1 MTKTTEKK
9 ACFQEIFFSVVHFDV
24 PNFGC
29 LYSMHCDYCSSQ
41 WFSNLIVNFE
51 KQPSGNTW
59 RLVTPEQGVCT
70 TRIHHPECPGR
81 PLGDRCQAA
90 FLQREHCDPWGLISA
105 KAAARLCQGC
115 LGEAI
120 FPQLLQEWRDLFLK
134 SLTGFVWA
142 K

>member
-81 PLGDRCQAA
+81 PREIDARQHSSRESTVILGDSFQER
-90 FLQREHCDPWGLISA
+90 
-105 KAAARLCQGC
+105 
-115 LGEAI
+115 
-120 FPQLLQEWRDLFLK
+120 QLHVSVRD
-134 SLTGFVWA
+134 VWA
-142 K
+142 KPYFLSFSKSGGTFS